1 MYASRVTRRVPTH
14 ADVMLRAAY
23 TTVTRPWPTT
33 HEKIANP
40 KPTHNFIGNK
50 LTTSSANKWIDV
62 HDPATNNLV
71 IRVPESTD
79 EELKDAVK
87 AV

>member
-1 MYASRVTRRVPTH
+1 
-14 ADVMLRAAY
+14 MLRAAY
-23 TTVTRPWPTT
+23 TTVTRPWPRI

-87 AV
+87 AA